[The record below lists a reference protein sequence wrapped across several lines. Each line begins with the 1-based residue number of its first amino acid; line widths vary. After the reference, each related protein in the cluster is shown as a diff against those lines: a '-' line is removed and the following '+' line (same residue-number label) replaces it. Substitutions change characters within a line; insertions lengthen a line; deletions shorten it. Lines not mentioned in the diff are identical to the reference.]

1 MKRMLPG
8 YHPVLG
14 DFANASSRSAAEE
27 QLGQLQQPN
36 GSGGTGDGGTGGGD
50 GDGNGS
56 GGSGGGGD
64 GGGGDSGSSRN
75 VHGGRS
81 V

>member
-1 MKRMLPG
+1 MLPG